1 MPKSRGEDL
10 WLVILSLMSVPGIY
24 LLNTALLQNWS
35 SDWGV
40 ETAGILPVESGLL
53 FFLEPDNFFFR
64 LPTTLLKNCDEC
76 SKCLRHIYAW
86 FLHVL

>member
-35 SDWGV
+35 SDWGG

-64 LPTTLLKNCDEC
+64 LQN
-76 SKCLRHIYAW
+76 
-86 FLHVL
+86 